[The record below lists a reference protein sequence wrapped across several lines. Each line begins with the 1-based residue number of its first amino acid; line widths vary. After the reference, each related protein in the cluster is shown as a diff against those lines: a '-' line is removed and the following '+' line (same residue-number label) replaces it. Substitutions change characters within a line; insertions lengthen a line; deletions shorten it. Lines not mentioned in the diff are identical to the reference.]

1 MQGGALPYRRRVRL
15 QLRASNMRAPYGLT
29 YWSDP
34 VQLDSLGGAAVVSVP
49 CPSAA
54 PSSALHNP
62 RATYML
68 SIMANQARNPPALA
82 GLRFCID
89 AVHVKLRLILDET
102 VEKQRP
108 KLPFTLCHTQSL
120 FHACHRLLY
129 KSNRNALHVEGTMRH
144 TIAPC
149 HPTHLCISDL
159 TSGPCRFLEWRGRW
173 RWW

>member
-89 AVHVKLRLILDET
+89 AVHVKLRLILDIT
-102 VEKQRP
+102 VSLKSKDP
-108 KLPFTLCHTQSL
+108 NCHS
-120 FHACHRLLY
+120 HYAIR
-129 KSNRNALHVEGTMRH
+129 NRCFMLVTDLA
-144 TIAPC
+144 II
-149 HPTHLCISDL
+149 PTEMHCM
-159 TSGPCRFLEWRGRW
+159 
-173 RWW
+173 